1 MAFLGRSQRAR
12 KNKKEIGD
20 ENMIKEKLS
29 LVPNKPGCYLMKN
42 EDGVIIYVGKAKKLK
57 NRLSSYFR
65 GTHTGKTAR
74 LVSEI
79 RDFEYVVV
87 GSEKESLV
95 LELNLIKKYDP
106 KYNILLRDDKRYP
119 YIELTNE
126 DVPRL
131 VIVRNVNRRKKN
143 QTRIFGPYPNVTAAR
158 NTVNLLNRIYPL
170 RKCRT
175 YQKKPCLYYHIG
187 QCLGY
192 CTNQVPK
199 EQLKELE
206 EEILKFLRG
215 DASSVL
221 KKIETDML
229 EASQS
234 LNFERAKELKELRD
248 YIQITLQKQ
257 KVEIND
263 ITSRDVF
270 GYYVDKGYLSMQVFF
285 IRGGKIL
292 ERHSAIFPLVDEVE
306 NEVSRYIAT
315 FYEKDILPPKE
326 IMMPEIPGISELE
339 SYLEIPIHVPIRGV
353 KKKLVDMACKNAEI
367 ALNEKFELI
376 KRDEDRTIGA
386 NEKLKE
392 VLHLKKLDRIELF
405 DNSNLFGS
413 YNVSGMV
420 VFKNG
425 KPSKN
430 DYRKFKISVDKNDDY
445 GTMREAIYR
454 RYFRVLKD
462 GLERPD
468 LIIVDG
474 GVGQI
479 HVAREVL
486 ESLGMQ
492 IPVVGLKKD
501 NHHATSKL
509 LAFDPLI
516 EIDIDKRSNLFYY
529 LERMQDE
536 VHNFTIHYHQ
546 QLRSKGALESILDH
560 VEGIGE
566 KRKKQLLKKY
576 HSTSKLKTLSVSEL
590 EEILPH
596 QVAQNLY
603 DFLKEMDEEK

>member
-1 MAFLGRSQRAR
+1 ML
-12 KNKKEIGD
+12 
-20 ENMIKEKLS
+20 KEKLS

-42 EDGVIIYVGKAKKLK
+42 ENGTIIYVGKAKKLK

-126 DVPRL
+126 PVPRL
-131 VIVRNVNRRKKN
+131 SIVRNVNRKRKN

-192 CTNQVPK
+192 CTNQVSK
-199 EQLKELE
+199 ERIKDLE

-215 DASSVL
+215 DASFVIQKL
-221 KKIETDML
+221 ETDMY
-229 EASQS
+229 EASKN
-234 LNFERAKELKELRD
+234 LNFERAKELKELLD
-248 YIQITLQKQ
+248 YVQITLQKQ

-263 ITSRDVF
+263 TTARDVF

-315 FYEKDILPPKE
+315 FYEKDVLLPKE
-326 IMMPEIPGISELE
+326 IMMKEISGIEELS
-339 SYLEIPIHVPIRGV
+339 SYLEVPIHVPLRGV

-376 KRDEDRTIGA
+376 QRDEERTIGA
-386 NEKLKE
+386 NDELKDI
-392 VLHLKKLDRIELF
+392 LHLEQLNRIELF

-462 GLERPD
+462 NLERPD

-474 GVGQI
+474 GTGQI
-479 HVAREVL
+479 NVAREVL

-509 LAFDPLI
+509 LAFDPLQ

-546 QLRSKGALESILDH
+546 QLRSKGALESVLDH

-566 KRKKQLLKKY
+566 KRRKLLLKKY
-576 HSTSKLKTLSVSEL
+576 HSTSKLKTVSVKEL

-603 DFLKEMDEEK
+603 DFLQEMD

>member
-1 MAFLGRSQRAR
+1 
-12 KNKKEIGD
+12 
-20 ENMIKEKLS
+20 MIKDKLS
-29 LVPNKPGCYLMKN
+29 LLPLQPGCYLMKDKNN
-42 EDGVIIYVGKAKKLK
+42 EVIYVGKAKKLK
-57 NRLSSYFR
+57 NRVSSYFV
-65 GTHTGKTAR
+65 GAHNYKTTK
-74 LVSEI
+74 LVQEI
-79 RDFEYVVV
+79 VDFDYIVTD
-87 GSEKESLV
+87 SEKEALL
-95 LELNLIKKYDP
+95 LEINLIKDYSP
-106 KYNILLRDDKRYP
+106 KYNISFMDNKYYP
-119 YIELTNE
+119 YIQLTREKN
-126 DVPRL
+126 PRL
-131 VIVRNVNRRKKN
+131 RIVRNVNRKRKN

-199 EQLKELE
+199 ERIKDLE

-215 DASSVL
+215 DASFVIQKL
-221 KKIETDML
+221 ETDMY
-229 EASQS
+229 EASKN
-234 LNFERAKELKELRD
+234 LNFERAKELKELLD
-248 YIQITLQKQ
+248 YVQITLQKQ

-263 ITSRDVF
+263 TTARDVF

-315 FYEKDILPPKE
+315 FYEKDVLLPKE
-326 IMMPEIPGISELE
+326 IMMKEISGIEELS
-339 SYLEIPIHVPIRGV
+339 SYLEVPIHVPLRGV

-376 KRDEDRTIGA
+376 QRDEERTIGA
-386 NEKLKE
+386 NDELKDI
-392 VLHLKKLDRIELF
+392 LHLEQLNRIELF

-462 GLERPD
+462 NLERPD

-474 GVGQI
+474 GTGQI
-479 HVAREVL
+479 NVAREVL

-509 LAFDPLI
+509 LAFDPLQ

-546 QLRSKGALESILDH
+546 QLRSKGALESVLDH

-566 KRKKQLLKKY
+566 KRRKQLLKKY
-576 HSTSKLKTLSVSEL
+576 HSTSKLKTVSVKEL

-603 DFLKEMDEEK
+603 DFLQEMDH

>member
-1 MAFLGRSQRAR
+1 ML
-12 KNKKEIGD
+12 
-20 ENMIKEKLS
+20 KEKLS

-42 EDGVIIYVGKAKKLK
+42 ENGTIIYVGKAKKLK

-126 DVPRL
+126 PVPRL
-131 VIVRNVNRRKKN
+131 SIVRNVNRKRKN

-192 CTNQVPK
+192 CTNQVSK
-199 EQLKELE
+199 ERIKDLE

-215 DASSVL
+215 DASFVIQKL
-221 KKIETDML
+221 ETDMY
-229 EASQS
+229 EASKN
-234 LNFERAKELKELRD
+234 LNFERAKELKELLD
-248 YIQITLQKQ
+248 YVQITLQKQ

-263 ITSRDVF
+263 ITARDVF

-315 FYEKDILPPKE
+315 FYEKDVLLPKE
-326 IMMPEIPGISELE
+326 IMMKEISGIEELS
-339 SYLEIPIHVPIRGV
+339 SYLEVPIHVPLRGV

-376 KRDEDRTIGA
+376 QRDEERTIGA
-386 NEKLKE
+386 NDELKDI
-392 VLHLKKLDRIELF
+392 LHLEQLNRIELF

-462 GLERPD
+462 NLERPD

-474 GVGQI
+474 GTGQI
-479 HVAREVL
+479 NVAREVL

-509 LAFDPLI
+509 LAFDPLQ

-546 QLRSKGALESILDH
+546 QLRSKGALESVLDH

-566 KRKKQLLKKY
+566 KRRKQLLKKY
-576 HSTSKLKTLSVSEL
+576 HSTSKLKTVSVKEL

-603 DFLKEMDEEK
+603 DFLQEMD